1 MENKN
6 LKPAVT
12 EQPKK
17 KRAPSTRAVRRIK
30 KQDTDAA
37 SSASSPSPQTSAKG
51 AKNTLPNPQRTLLA
65 RFIIDKFMRPEKIV
79 WARDMALA
87 YRLADRHPNLEFW
100 KGIYAKR
107 KIDSLVILWSVA
119 SRNNLTRQF
128 QEYSTRLA
136 LRQKLSLDKPSKTF
150 IIGEQRCGEDANIPV
165 KRPRS
170 IKEFYQKYG
179 S

>member
-1 MENKN
+1 
-6 LKPAVT
+6 
-12 EQPKK
+12 
-17 KRAPSTRAVRRIK
+17 
-30 KQDTDAA
+30 
-37 SSASSPSPQTSAKG
+37 
-51 AKNTLPNPQRTLLA
+51 
-65 RFIIDKFMRPEKIV
+65 MRPEKIV

-119 SRNNLTRQF
+119 SRNKLTRQF